1 VTDVLGCVEAGIR
14 RSEGEE
20 EVFVSTDFSA

>member
-1 VTDVLGCVEAGIR
+1 VTDVLGYIEAGIR

-20 EVFVSTDFSA
+20 EVFVSPDFSA